1 MAVSHFGGK
10 KIFNYKF
17 TFAITM
23 SLIVLIILA
32 TILYTLFDIFA
43 SRAGNRIDANLSSVI
58 FNGLGAILPLI
69 IYTFYKFSKGAKLIA
84 TTSAGVVYSILAG
97 VAIALFSILLIK
109 IFEKGGL
116 AYVIPLIY
124 GGTVAL
130 ASLTGWLLFKESVPG
145 LQLLGIAVIVIGI
158 ALVIFS
164 KMQAPVL

>member
-1 MAVSHFGGK
+1 MP
-10 KIFNYKF
+10 
-17 TFAITM
+17 
-23 SLIVLIILA
+23 LIVLIILA

-69 IYTFYKFSKGAKLIA
+69 IYVFYKFSRGTELVA
-84 TTSAGVVYSILAG
+84 TSSSGIIYSVLAG
-97 VAIALFSILLIK
+97 ITIALFSILLIN

-116 AYVIPLIY
+116 AYVVPLIY

-130 ASLTGWLLFKESVPG
+130 ASLTGWLLFKESVSG
-145 LQLLGIAVIVIGI
+145 LQLLGITIIVMGI

-164 KMQAPVL
+164 KMQAPIL